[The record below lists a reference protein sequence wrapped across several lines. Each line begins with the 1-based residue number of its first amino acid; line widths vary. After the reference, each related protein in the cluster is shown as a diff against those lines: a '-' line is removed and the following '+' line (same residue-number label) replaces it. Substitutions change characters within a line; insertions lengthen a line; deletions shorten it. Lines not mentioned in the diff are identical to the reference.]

1 MLPGPPPPCLSFK
14 VCRWCEKVS
23 HPCKNFLLPFA
34 LPHAPPFLKFFLPD
48 VFIAW
53 NAYPRQ
59 VSKPQTQKRFL
70 AIVFNARSA
79 YPRLNL
85 KPYGEGFFCAK
96 RVPQMRQQAVPSNV
110 VVGHQSEDPKKKKSK
125 VDSGIAGVGGGRH
138 ATHPSFKNPKP

>member
-1 MLPGPPPPCLSFK
+1 MPLVLKSIASLQKLSPFVRPSPCPTLPK
-14 VCRWCEKVS
+14 VFPTGCFYRV
-23 HPCKNFLLPFA
+23 
-34 LPHAPPFLKFFLPD
+34 
-48 VFIAW
+48 
-53 NAYPRQ
+53 
-59 VSKPQTQKRFL
+59 TQKRFL

-79 YPRLNL
+79 YLRLNL

-96 RVPQMRQQAVPSNV
+96 RVPQMRQQALPSNV